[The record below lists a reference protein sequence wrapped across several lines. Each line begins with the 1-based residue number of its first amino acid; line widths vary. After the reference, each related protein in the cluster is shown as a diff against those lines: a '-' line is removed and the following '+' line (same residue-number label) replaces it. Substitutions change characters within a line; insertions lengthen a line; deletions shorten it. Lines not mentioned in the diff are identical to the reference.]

1 MTNSDVNE
9 AVVAA
14 NLFNVDGLVAF
25 ITGGGTGEYMRRI
38 SRVGSRLS
46 LPR

>member
-1 MTNSDVNE
+1 MTGPSVDE

-25 ITGGGTGEYMRRI
+25 ITGGGTGECMM
-38 SRVGSRLS
+38 RLS
-46 LPR
+46 DWDEEFL